1 MLLNCRC
8 IIVTHCLDFALLS
21 DNKKGRHVAHNTLH
35 WVELNLTQHNC
46 VQQKCHYSILMSIK
60 K

>member
-21 DNKKGRHVAHNTLH
+21 SDNKKGRHVAHNTLH
-35 WVELNLTQHNC
+35 RVEFNLTQHNC
-46 VQQKCHYSILMSIK
+46 VQQKCY
-60 K
+60 

>member
-21 DNKKGRHVAHNTLH
+21 SDNKKGRHVAHNTLH
-35 WVELNLTQHNC
+35 WVEFNLTQHNC
-46 VQQKCHYSILMSIK
+46 VQQKCY
-60 K
+60 